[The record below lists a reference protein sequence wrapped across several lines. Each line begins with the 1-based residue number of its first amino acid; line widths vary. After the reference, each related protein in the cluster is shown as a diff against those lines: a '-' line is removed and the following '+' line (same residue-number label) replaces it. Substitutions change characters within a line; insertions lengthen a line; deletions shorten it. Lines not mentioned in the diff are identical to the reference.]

1 MYNPLRNYRWD
12 FMKKTAKGFT
22 LVELICVIAIIGVL
36 AAIMVPAL
44 VGYVKDSKFTTAH
57 SNAKIIYDAV
67 TVFAQ
72 KCETAST
79 PLTKVATVT
88 EAYAID
94 TTNTDKALVGS
105 VVTIVGGTSIAA
117 ANPTGEQIQHA
128 VNHAL
133 NGEADG
139 TYYIISFNANG
150 FPSAAYWSKSADDTV
165 VGKYPSPDEN
175 EETTDGITGLQT
187 NGLSSYGDM
196 G

>member
-1 MYNPLRNYRWD
+1 
-12 FMKKTAKGFT
+12 MKKTAKGFT

-44 VGYVKDSKFTTAH
+44 LGYIKDSKFTSAH

-67 TVFAQ
+67 SVFAQ

-88 EAYAID
+88 EGYVID
-94 TTNTDKALVGS
+94 TTDTDKALVRN
-105 VVTIVGGTSIAA
+105 VVTIVGGTFIAA
-117 ANPTGEQIQHA
+117 GNPTGEQIQHA

-139 TYYIISFNANG
+139 SYYIVSFNASG
-150 FPSAAYWSKSADDTV
+150 FPSAVYWGKNADDTV
-165 VGKYPSPDEN
+165 VGKYPSPDDN
-175 EETTDGITGLQT
+175 EETTDGITGLQD
-187 NGLSSYGDM
+187 NGLSTYGDL